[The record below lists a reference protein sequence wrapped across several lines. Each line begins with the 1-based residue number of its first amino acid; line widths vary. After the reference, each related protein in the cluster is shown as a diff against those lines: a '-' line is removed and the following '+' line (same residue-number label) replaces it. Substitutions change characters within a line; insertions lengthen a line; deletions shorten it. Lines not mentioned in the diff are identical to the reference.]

1 MTLCFKGGCLYESP
15 YNYALCV
22 DSYCKNNHTFWFYFI
37 VRNCILNVFLVCNYL
52 SFMLLDRF
60 DDVMVST
67 TNHAFNFRSCQNK
80 DDEIGMCYF
89 SVNHK
94 E

>member
-1 MTLCFKGGCLYESP
+1 
-15 YNYALCV
+15 
-22 DSYCKNNHTFWFYFI
+22 
-37 VRNCILNVFLVCNYL
+37 
-52 SFMLLDRF
+52 MLLDRF